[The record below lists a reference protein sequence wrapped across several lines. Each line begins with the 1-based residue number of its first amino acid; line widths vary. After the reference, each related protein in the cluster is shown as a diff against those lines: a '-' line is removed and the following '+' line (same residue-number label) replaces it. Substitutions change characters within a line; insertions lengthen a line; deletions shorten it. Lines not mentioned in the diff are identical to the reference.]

1 MHGVSGGR
9 NLNVQR
15 KVNNVMDLPPDTFT
29 YVFIWTFIGVVACIV
44 SVIIEDKEL

>member
-1 MHGVSGGR
+1 
-9 NLNVQR
+9 
-15 KVNNVMDLPPDTFT
+15 MDLPPDTLV